1 MAGLT
6 CGTGVFLRTPYY
18 VIINV
23 WLLLQGTNGKV
34 GSINTRMTFP
44 QFICALGALGGKEGG
59 MKNNVFSAVLALNVE
74 GHICVH
80 SDD

>member
-1 MAGLT
+1 
-6 CGTGVFLRTPYY
+6 
-18 VIINV
+18 
-23 WLLLQGTNGKV
+23 
-34 GSINTRMTFP
+34 MTFP

-59 MKNNVFSAVLALNVE
+59 MKNSVFSAVLALNVE